1 MTDKAISPLRRRMI
15 DDRAIR
21 QLGPKTQSG
30 YIRAVKNFVAFLG
43 HSPDQA
49 STDDIRRYQLHLAS
63 SDLGVPS
70 VNAAMTALRFFF
82 KVTLR
87 RSDVA
92 EDVVFIREPRRL
104 PVVLSPEEVARLLAA
119 APGLKYQAA
128 LSIAYGAG
136 LRVSEV
142 ISLKVGDI
150 DSARMLIRVDQ
161 GKGHKDRYVMLS
173 QPLLKLLRRWWLVK
187 RPRAWLF
194 PGRTPGAP
202 LSARQLNRAVHIAAQ
217 RAGIDKRVGM
227 HTLRHSFATHLLE
240 QKTDIR
246 VIQVLLG
253 HKKLDTTAL
262 YTRVAIK
269 AIGEITSP
277 LDRRLT
283 EVRPPA

>member
-1 MTDKAISPLRRRMI
+1 MTEMAISPLRQRMV
-15 DDRAIR
+15 DDMTIR
-21 QLGPKTQSG
+21 KLSPKTQAG
-30 YIRAVKNFVAFLG
+30 YIRAVKGFSAFLG
-43 HSPDQA
+43 HSPA
-49 STDDIRRYQLHLAS
+49 RATADDIRRYQLSLAS
-63 SDLGVPS
+63 SGLGAPS
-70 VNAAMTALRFFF
+70 VNATLTALRFFF
-82 KVTLR
+82 QVTLR
-87 RSDVA
+87 RSEVT
-92 EDVVFIREPRRL
+92 EGVVFIREPRRL

-142 ISLKVGDI
+142 ISLKIGDI

-173 QPLLKLLRRWWLVK
+173 QPLLELLRRWWLVK

-194 PGRTPGAP
+194 PGRASGAT
-202 LSARQLNRAVHIAAQ
+202 LSARQLNRAVHTAAR

-277 LDRRLT
+277 LDLLLT
-283 EVRPPA
+283 EIRPPA